1 MNLAV
6 FAIATSYIPSSN
18 GFSEEANEN
27 FIAKAPVV
35 MTTES
40 GIRYPTEN
48 IRITQGYKFYH
59 PGIDLDGVTGD
70 PIYPILSG
78 KVTGIQYSK
87 YAYGN
92 AILIDHGNDITSL
105 YAHLSQIFVE
115 RDQMVDIHTVIG
127 AMGATGRAYGDHLH
141 LEIRDHNYPINPFTL
156 LP

>member
-6 FAIATSYIPSSN
+6 FALATSLIPSSN

-27 FIAKAPVV
+27 FIAKAPIV

-40 GIRYPTEN
+40 GIRYPLDN
-48 IRITQGYKFYH
+48 IKITQGYKFYH
-59 PGIDLDGVTGD
+59 PAIDFDGITGN

-78 KVTGIQYSK
+78 KVAGIQYSR

-92 AILIDHGNDITSL
+92 AVLIDHGNDITSL
-105 YAHLSQIFVE
+105 YAHLSQIFVNKG
-115 RDQMVDIHTVIG
+115 QGVDIHTIIG
-127 AMGATGRAYGDHLH
+127 TVGATGRAYGDHLH
-141 LEIRDHNYPINPFTL
+141 LEVRDHNYPINPLTL